1 MLSRRKRGTKIG
13 SIAVPEESPGPSQR
27 GSSRDLDW
35 RPRPELGSSNGIQRR
50 SRRSRMHKLERE
62 PWSRGPRNTRIGGGV
77 SSLRFVGID
86 VAAERHVV
94 AMVDDTGAVLLRAT
108 PVTEDTPGYQQLLQL
123 LGSTQDC
130 LVAMEAT
137 GHYWRNLYAA
147 LVTAGFEV
155 ALLNPLRTSRFAEEE
170 LQRTKTD
177 AIDALGI
184 ARFAAQKRPAVT
196 KLPEPALLEL
206 RELVRLKQQLLQQLG
221 DRVRHLH
228 RAVDLGFPEFTR
240 YVRSLQSELATSLLS
255 HYPTAAAFRRVS
267 VKKLAKLVYDGS
279 HHVGEELARTLIE
292 AAKQSVGA
300 HHGEPYQLQVRYACE
315 DISLLRSRLRALEGD
330 IEHRLMQHEVG
341 KLLTT
346 IDGIGPQTA
355 ACIMAETGDPSRFH
369 SLAALA
375 SYVGVIPRLHE
386 SGKRKNTSSGP
397 QVPLGNARLRRVL
410 WMPALSAIHYN
421 PWLRAYY
428 LRLRAAGKPAKV
440 VLVAV
445 IRKLLAA
452 VYSVARHRRPFTL
465 APISPPAA
473 GGAVVCWAC

>member
-1 MLSRRKRGTKIG
+1 M
-13 SIAVPEESPGPSQR
+13 
-27 GSSRDLDW
+27 
-35 RPRPELGSSNGIQRR
+35 
-50 SRRSRMHKLERE
+50 
-62 PWSRGPRNTRIGGGV
+62 
-77 SSLRFVGID
+77 RFVGID
-86 VAAERHVV
+86 IGAEQHTVAVV
-94 AMVDDTGAVLLRAT
+94 DESGGILLRAT
-108 PVTEDTPGYQQLLQL
+108 AAAEDAAGYQQLLEL
-123 LGSTQDC
+123 LGAAEDC

-147 LVTAGFEV
+147 LVTAGFTV
-155 ALLNPLRTSRFAEEE
+155 ALLNPLRTRRFAEEE

-184 ARFAAQKRPAVT
+184 ARFAAQKRPRAT
-196 KLPEPALLEL
+196 RLPEPALLEL
-206 RELVRLKQQLLQQLG
+206 RELVRLRQQILQQLG

-240 YVRSLQSELATSLLS
+240 YVRTLQSELATTILS
-255 HYPTAAAFRRVS
+255 HCPTAAALRKVS
-267 VKKLAKLVYDGS
+267 VKKLARLVYDGS
-279 HHVGEELARTLIE
+279 HHVGEELARALSE

-300 HHGEPYQLQVRYACE
+300 HHGEPYQLQVLYACE
-315 DISLLRSRLRALEGD
+315 DIDLLRRRLRSLESD
-330 IEHRLMQHEVG
+330 IERRLMQHEVG

-346 IDGIGPQTA
+346 IAGIGPQTA

-386 SGKRKNTSSGP
+386 SGKRKKTSSGP
-397 QVPLGNARLRRVL
+397 RVPLGNARLRRVL
-410 WMPALSAIHYN
+410 WMPALSAIQYN

-428 LRLRAAGKPAKV
+428 QRLRANGKPAKV
-440 VLVAV
+440 ALVAA

-465 APISPPAA
+465 PISPPVS
-473 GGAVVCWAC
+473 GGAVSSRYLASDA

>member
-1 MLSRRKRGTKIG
+1 
-13 SIAVPEESPGPSQR
+13 
-27 GSSRDLDW
+27 
-35 RPRPELGSSNGIQRR
+35 
-50 SRRSRMHKLERE
+50 
-62 PWSRGPRNTRIGGGV
+62 
-77 SSLRFVGID
+77 LRFVGID
-86 VAAERHVV
+86 IAAERHVV
-94 AMVDDTGAVLLRAT
+94 AVVDETGTILLRAT
-108 PVTEDTPGYQQLLQL
+108 PVTEDAPGYQQLLQL
-123 LGSTQDC
+123 LGSAQDC

-147 LVTAGFEV
+147 LVTAGFTV
-155 ALLNPLRTSRFAEEE
+155 ALFNPLRTRRFAEEE

-184 ARFAAQKRPAVT
+184 ARFAAQKRPAAT
-196 KLPEPALLEL
+196 SMPEEALLEL
-206 RELVRLKQQLLQQLG
+206 RELVRLRQQIVQQLG

-240 YVRSLQSELATSLLS
+240 YVRGLQSELATSLLS

-267 VKKLAKLVYDGS
+267 VKKLTKLIYDVS
-279 HHVGEELARTLIE
+279 HHVGEELERTLIE
-292 AAKQSVGA
+292 EAKQSVGA

-315 DISLLRSRLRALEGD
+315 DISLLRSRLGALEGD

-386 SGKRKNTSSGP
+386 SGKRKKTNALR
-397 QVPLGNARLRRVL
+397 VPLGNARLRRGL
-410 WMPALSAIHYN
+410 WMPALSAIKCN

-428 LRLRAAGKPAKV
+428 QRLRSAGKLPKV
-440 VLVAV
+440 ALIAV

-452 VYSVARHRRPFTL
+452 VYSVAKHRRPFTL
-465 APISPPAA
+465 PPIFPPVA
-473 GGAVVCWAC
+473 GGTVSHGS

>member
-1 MLSRRKRGTKIG
+1 M
-13 SIAVPEESPGPSQR
+13 
-27 GSSRDLDW
+27 
-35 RPRPELGSSNGIQRR
+35 
-50 SRRSRMHKLERE
+50 
-62 PWSRGPRNTRIGGGV
+62 
-77 SSLRFVGID
+77 LRFVGID
-86 VAAERHVV
+86 IAAERHVI
-94 AMVDDTGAVLLRAT
+94 AMVDETGAVLLRAT
-108 PVTEDTPGYQQLLQL
+108 PVTEDSPGYQQLLQL
-123 LGSTQDC
+123 LGNAQDC

-147 LVTAGFEV
+147 LATAGFEV

-206 RELVRLKQQLLQQLG
+206 RELVRLKQRLVQQLG

-240 YVRSLQSELATSLLS
+240 HVRTLQSELATTILS
-255 HYPTAAAFRRVS
+255 HYPTAAAFHTVS
-267 VKKLAKLVYDGS
+267 AKKLARLVYDGC
-279 HHVGEELARTLIE
+279 HPVGEGLAHALIE

-300 HHGEPYQLQVRYACE
+300 HHSEPYRLEVRYACE
-315 DISLLRSRLRALEGD
+315 DIDLLRRRLRTLESE
-330 IEHRLMQHEVG
+330 IERRLVQHEVG

-355 ACIMAETGDPSRFH
+355 ACIMAELGDPARFH
-369 SLAALA
+369 SLGALA

-386 SGKRKNTSSGP
+386 SGKRKKTKNARR
-397 QVPLGNARLRRVL
+397 VPLGNARLRRAL
-410 WMPALSAIHYN
+410 WMPALTAIHHN
-421 PWLRAYY
+421 AWLRAYY
-428 LRLRAAGKPAKV
+428 QRLRAAGKPAKV
-440 VLVAV
+440 ALIAV

-452 VYSVARHRRPFTL
+452 VYSVAKHRRPFIL
-465 APISPPAA
+465 APIFPPVA
-473 GGAVVCWAC
+473 GGAELPAIKM